1 MSNKV
6 ENLELLRH
14 PFTVLVVSLFLQTHT
29 SLQHEIHM
37 QKRNIS
43 MSNFINSIKRKL
55 PDRIDI
61 FNKKSETEF
70 VEIMKL
76 DFNRIIDEESK
87 ALMCFLPRDIADNTI
102 NDNFNFTHGSDFGNI
117 SLSNLQYLVKSC
129 FFKDWLPLITDIYQI
144 FVKGAPKEE

>member
-1 MSNKV
+1 MIIDLGELNSNHFIKKHYQMSNKS
-6 ENLELLRH
+6 ESLESFRH
-14 PFTVLVVSLFLQTHT
+14 PFTVFVVSFFLQTHT

-37 QKRNIS
+37 QKRNSS
-43 MSNFINSIKRKL
+43 MSHFINSIKRKL

-76 DFNRIIDEESK
+76 DFNRIIDEEYK
-87 ALMCFLPRDIADNTI
+87 ALMCFLPSEIADNTI

-117 SLSNLQYLVKSC
+117 SLSNLQYLVK
-129 FFKDWLPLITDIYQI
+129 
-144 FVKGAPKEE
+144 